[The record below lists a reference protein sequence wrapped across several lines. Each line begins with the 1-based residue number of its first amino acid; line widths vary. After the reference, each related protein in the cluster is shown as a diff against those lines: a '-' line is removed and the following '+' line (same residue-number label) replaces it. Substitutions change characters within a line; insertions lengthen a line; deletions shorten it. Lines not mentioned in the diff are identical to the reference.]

1 MSKGRTG
8 IHKQGGLDV
17 QGDKRKYQE
26 PPQQIDIG
34 DTETIICEK
43 CGNASFIQSFF
54 LKRIS
59 PLVSPTGKEAIVPI
73 QVFACGNCGSIPKN
87 MMTQIQQGE

>member
-73 QVFACGNCGSIPKN
+73 QVFACGNCGTIPKN

>member
-8 IHKQGGLDV
+8 IHKQGGLNV

-59 PLVSPTGKEAIVPI
+59 PLLSPTGKEAIVPK
-73 QVFACGNCGSIPKN
+73 QVFAGGNCGTIPKN
-87 MMTQIQQGE
+87 MMSQIAEE

>member
-8 IHKQGGLDV
+8 IHKQGGLNV

-59 PLVSPTGKEAIVPI
+59 PLVSPTGKEAILPI
-73 QVFACGNCGSIPKN
+73 QVFACGNCGTIPKN
-87 MMTQIQQGE
+87 MMSQIAEQ

>member
-17 QGDKRKYQE
+17 HGDKRKYQE

-73 QVFACGNCGSIPKN
+73 QVFACGNCGTIPKN
-87 MMTQIQQGE
+87 MMSQIAEQ

>member
-8 IHKQGGLDV
+8 IHKQGGLNV

-54 LKRIS
+54 LKRLS

-73 QVFACGNCGSIPKN
+73 QVFACGNCGTIPKN
-87 MMTQIQQGE
+87 MMSQIAEQ

>member
-1 MSKGRTG
+1 MSK
-8 IHKQGGLDV
+8 D
-17 QGDKRKYQE
+17 RKYQE

-34 DTETIICEK
+34 DTETIVCEE
-43 CGNASFIQSFF
+43 CGNASLIQSFF

-87 MMTQIQQGE
+87 MMSQIQDG